1 MPHETLVPCRDV
13 VVSSASQHLYCA
25 DDFGS
30 VFEQEVST
38 GARTPRL
45 FDRQTGVTGPLALTV
60 DQHEL
65 LASSYSNDAVAL
77 WKLDGSGPIQRVI
90 ASDEGSVASFGYNST
105 ATAAEFVGGSLRS
118 VDSGIRSPAR

>member
-1 MPHETLVPCRDV
+1 MDEPERFGEPARRTETANLPRDGLVPCRDV
-13 VVSSASQHLYCA
+13 VVSTASQHLYCA

-60 DQHEL
+60 DQ
-65 LASSYSNDAVAL
+65 
-77 WKLDGSGPIQRVI
+77 
-90 ASDEGSVASFGYNST
+90 T
-105 ATAAEFVGGSLRS
+105 
-118 VDSGIRSPAR
+118 